1 MRAIAVVGASVL
13 LYSHAHPY
21 PSFRHIRTTTLPLT
35 MLRSALS
42 KYPTISGW
50 CFHSAQS
57 LVLIFLFKPA
67 FWVAFFVN
75 ASTPNELTF
84 RLLELIAARGGQPI
98 MRPGGITM
106 DSMIYDP
113 FAGGF

>member
-1 MRAIAVVGASVL
+1 MCQGECAALFARTSISIVQ
-13 LYSHAHPY
+13 AHPDNHTSSY
-21 PSFRHIRTTTLPLT
+21 HAPLCST
-35 MLRSALS
+35 SN
-42 KYPTISGW
+42 YPTISGW

-84 RLLELIAARGGQPI
+84 RLLELIAAHGGQPI